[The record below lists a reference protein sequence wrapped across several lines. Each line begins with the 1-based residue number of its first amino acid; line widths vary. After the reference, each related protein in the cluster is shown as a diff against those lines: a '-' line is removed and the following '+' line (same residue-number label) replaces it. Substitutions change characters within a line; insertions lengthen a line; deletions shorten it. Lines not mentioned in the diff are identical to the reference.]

1 MTFWIENDDDDES
14 CVDRN
19 NDSGY
24 HPSLSIQIPP
34 SSSHIH
40 TLNSIFQICDI
51 AKQSKG
57 K

>member
-24 HPSLSIQIPP
+24 HPSLFHPNPLITL
-34 SSSHIH
+34 
-40 TLNSIFQICDI
+40 TLNSIFQILDI
-51 AKQSKG
+51 EK
-57 K
+57 